1 MAMQRFMNP
10 RLPVMLTGSLIAL
23 YACSFQDFAHLQGG
37 AGEGSAGL
45 GNGGTSG
52 SGGVTGRG
60 GDAGNGGSA
69 AGLIEPG
76 AGSSGDEAGRGGEGG
91 EGAQPEGGE
100 AGAAEAPKGGS
111 KATGGAGAGG
121 TSATGGGAGEQNE
134 TGGTAGLGGLGGT
147 SGTSGTSGMGGMG
160 GNPPLVGNLLVNG
173 GFQSGLL
180 GWTVDPATA
189 TTNRHAYTQTPN
201 PPNGTSSS
209 LATWHQTQAYTVT
222 ISQTVSGLEPG
233 NYTFRALVSTQQT
246 QEAYLFARNCGG
258 EEIQLP
264 IPLISFEWQ
273 PYEIPVPVTWT
284 SCEVGIFVD
293 NVPEDW
299 VNADEFSF
307 EKDP

>member
-52 SGGVTGRG
+52 SGGVAGRG
-60 GDAGNGGSA
+60 GDAGTGGSA
-69 AGLIEPG
+69 AGVIEPG
-76 AGSSGDEAGRGGEGG
+76 GGTTGDEGGRGGEGG
-91 EGAQPEGGE
+91 EGAQPEAGE
-100 AGAAEAPKGGS
+100 AGEGGASKGGTS
-111 KATGGAGAGG
+111 GTGGAGAGG
-121 TSATGGGAGEQNE
+121 TSATGGSAGEPNE
-134 TGGTAGLGGLGGT
+134 TGGTSGTGGLGGT
-147 SGTSGTSGMGGMG
+147 SGMGGMGGTG

-233 NYTFRALVSTQQT
+233 DYTFTALVSTQQT

-273 PYEIPVPVTWT
+273 PYEIPVTVSGT
-284 SCEVGIFVD
+284 SCEVGIYVD

-307 EKDP
+307 EKVP